1 MNVKAELLTE
11 NSTHSRL
18 NDVNINPEMIRA
30 ITKEAVLDLI
40 DRMITPDPE
49 AKGFYEGTA
58 QWSAWQEA
66 RNLTDMSLMPV
77 LEDII
82 REHPGDEGRD
92 VRKTAYFIYHKL
104 LVHRFDE
111 AGFAFL
117 LGRLDKE
124 ITKGNA
130 IWWVDYLEDIDV
142 QPETPVHT
150 LLSIALRGD
159 TDDIKWISRIIE
171 EYAAKG
177 NIESRNAL
185 PALKERIKAA
195 SKTARQA
202 TADILKEHGVVSKID
217 MQRLSDEDSAL
228 LYEALKAGVIEEY
241 GISHKPL
248 DKLIG
253 EILK

>member
-1 MNVKAELLTE
+1 M
-11 NSTHSRL
+11 
-18 NDVNINPEMIRA
+18 
-30 ITKEAVLDLI
+30 TKEAVSDLI
-40 DRMITPDPE
+40 DRMLTSDPQ

-58 QWSAWQEA
+58 QWAAWQEA
-66 RNLTDMSLMPV
+66 RSLTDMSLLPV

-82 REHPGDEGRD
+82 REHPGDEGKD
-92 VRKTAYFIYHKL
+92 VRKTAYFICQKL

-130 IWWVDYLEDIDV
+130 IWWVDYLEDINI

-159 TDDIKWISRIIE
+159 KDDLKWISRIIE
-171 EYAAKG
+171 EYAEKG

-185 PALKERIKAA
+185 PDLKERIKAV

-202 TADILKEHGVVSKID
+202 TADILKEHGVVSKAD
-217 MQRLSDEDSAL
+217 MQRLPDEDGAL
-228 LYEALKAGVIEEY
+228 LYEALKAGIMEEY
-241 GISHKPL
+241 GISRKQL
-248 DKLIG
+248 DKLTG

>member
-1 MNVKAELLTE
+1 MG
-11 NSTHSRL
+11 
-18 NDVNINPEMIRA
+18 IM
-30 ITKEAVLDLI
+30 TKEAVLDLI
-40 DRMITPDPE
+40 DRMRTPDPK

-58 QWSAWQEA
+58 QWAAWQEA
-66 RNLTDMSLMPV
+66 RSLTDMSLLPV

-92 VRKTAYFIYHKL
+92 VRKTAYFIYQKL

-117 LGRLDKE
+117 LWQLDKE

-142 QPETPVHT
+142 SPETSVDT
-150 LLSIALRGD
+150 LLSIAMRGD
-159 TDDIKWISRIIE
+159 KDDLKYISRIIE
-171 EYAAKG
+171 GYAGKG

-185 PALKERIKAA
+185 PALKERLKIA
-195 SKTARQA
+195 SKTVRQA
-202 TADILKEHGVVSKID
+202 TADILKEHGVVSKTD
-217 MQRLSDEDSAL
+217 MQRLPDEDGAL
-228 LYEALKAGVIEEY
+228 LYEALKAGVMEEY
-241 GISHKPL
+241 SISHKRL

>member
-1 MNVKAELLTE
+1 MGV
-11 NSTHSRL
+11 
-18 NDVNINPEMIRA
+18 

-40 DRMITPDPE
+40 DRMRTPDPR

-66 RNLTDMSLMPV
+66 RNLTDMSLLLV

-92 VRKTAYFIYHKL
+92 VRKTAYFIYQKL

-130 IWWVDYLEDIDV
+130 IWWVGYLKDIDV
-142 QPETPVHT
+142 QPKTSMHT
-150 LLSIALRGD
+150 LLSIALCGD
-159 TDDIKWISRIIE
+159 KDDLKWTSRIIE
-171 EYAAKG
+171 EYAEKG

-185 PALKERIKAA
+185 PTLKERLKAA
-195 SKTARQA
+195 SKTVRQA
-202 TADILKEHGVVSKID
+202 TADILKEHEVVSKAD

-228 LYEALKAGVIEEY
+228 LYEALKAGVMEEY
-241 GISHKPL
+241 GISHKRMY
-248 DKLIG
+248 KLIG

>member
-1 MNVKAELLTE
+1 M
-11 NSTHSRL
+11 
-18 NDVNINPEMIRA
+18 
-30 ITKEAVLDLI
+30 TKEAVLDLI

-66 RNLTDMSLMPV
+66 RSLTDMSLLPV

-142 QPETPVHT
+142 QPETSVHT
-150 LLSIALRGD
+150 LLSIAMRGD
-159 TDDIKWISRIIE
+159 RDDLKWISRIIE
-171 EYAAKG
+171 EYAGKG
-177 NIESRNAL
+177 NIEAHNAL
-185 PALKERIKAA
+185 PDLKERIKAA
-195 SKTARQA
+195 SKTARKA
-202 TADILKEHGVVSKID
+202 TADILKEHGVVSKAD
-217 MQRLSDEDSAL
+217 MSRLPDEDGAV
-228 LYEALKAGVIEEY
+228 LYEALKAGVMEEY
-241 GISHKPL
+241 DISHKRL

-253 EILK
+253 ELLK

>member
-1 MNVKAELLTE
+1 MGV
-11 NSTHSRL
+11 
-18 NDVNINPEMIRA
+18 

-40 DRMITPDPE
+40 DRMRTPDPK

-66 RNLTDMSLMPV
+66 RSLTDMSLMPV

-82 REHPGDEGRD
+82 REHSGDEGKD
-92 VRKTAYFIYHKL
+92 VRKSAYSIYQKL

-111 AGFAFL
+111 VGFAFL

-130 IWWVDYLEDIDV
+130 IWWIDYLEDIDV
-142 QPETPVHT
+142 QPETPVHI

-159 TDDIKWISRIIE
+159 RDDLNWISRVIE
-171 EYAAKG
+171 EYAEKG

-185 PALKERIKAA
+185 PDLKERIKAA
-195 SKTARQA
+195 SKTVRQA
-202 TADILKEHGVVSKID
+202 AADILKEHGVVSKAD
-217 MQRLSDEDSAL
+217 MQRLSDEDGAL
-228 LYEALKAGVIEEY
+228 LYEALKAGVMEEY
-241 GISHKPL
+241 GISHKRM

>member
-1 MNVKAELLTE
+1 MGV
-11 NSTHSRL
+11 
-18 NDVNINPEMIRA
+18 

-40 DRMITPDPE
+40 DRMSTPDPE

-66 RNLTDMSLMPV
+66 RSLTDMSLLPV

-82 REHPGDEGRD
+82 REHSGDEGKD
-92 VRKTAYFIYHKL
+92 VRKTAYFLYHKL

-142 QPETPVHT
+142 KPETSVHT
-150 LLSIALRGD
+150 LLSIAMRGD
-159 TDDIKWISRIIE
+159 KDDLKWMSRIID
-171 EYAAKG
+171 EYAKKG

-185 PALKERIKAA
+185 PDLKERIKAA
-195 SKTARQA
+195 SKTARQT
-202 TADILKEHGVVSKID
+202 TADILKEHGVVSKAD
-217 MQRLSDEDSAL
+217 MQWLPDEDGAL
-228 LYEALKAGVIEEY
+228 LYEALKAGVMEES
-241 GISHKPL
+241 GISHKRL

>member
-1 MNVKAELLTE
+1 M
-11 NSTHSRL
+11 
-18 NDVNINPEMIRA
+18 DA

-40 DRMITPDPE
+40 DRMRTPDPE

-58 QWSAWQEA
+58 RWSAWQEA
-66 RNLTDMSLMPV
+66 RSLTDMSLLPV
-77 LEDII
+77 LEDVI
-82 REHPGDEGRD
+82 RGHLGDEGRD
-92 VRKTAYFIYHKL
+92 VRKAAYFLYHKL
-104 LVHRFDE
+104 LVHRFDG

-130 IWWVDYLEDIDV
+130 IWWIDYLEDIDV
-142 QPETPVHT
+142 QPETPVHI

-159 TDDIKWISRIIE
+159 KDDLNWISRVIE
-171 EYAAKG
+171 EYAKKG

-185 PALKERIKAA
+185 PDLKERIKAA

-202 TADILKEHGVVSKID
+202 TADILKEHGVVSKFD
-217 MQRLSDEDSAL
+217 MQRLSDEDGAL
-228 LYEALKAGVIEEY
+228 LYEALKAGIMEEY
-241 GISHKPL
+241 GISHKRL

>member
-1 MNVKAELLTE
+1 MGV
-11 NSTHSRL
+11 
-18 NDVNINPEMIRA
+18 

-40 DRMITPDPE
+40 DRMRTPDPE
-49 AKGFYEGTA
+49 EKGFYEGTA

-66 RNLTDMSLMPV
+66 RSLTDMSLLPV

-82 REHPGDEGRD
+82 CEQHPGDEGKD
-92 VRKTAYFIYHKL
+92 VRKTTYFLYHKL
-104 LVHRFDE
+104 LVHRFDK

-117 LGRLDKE
+117 LGQLDKE

-142 QPETPVHT
+142 QPETSVHA

-159 TDDIKWISRIIE
+159 RDDLKCISRIIE
-171 EYAAKG
+171 EYAEKG

-185 PALKERIKAA
+185 PDLKERLKAA
-195 SKTARQA
+195 SKTVRQA
-202 TADILKEHGVVSKID
+202 AADILKEHGVVSKAD
-217 MQRLSDEDSAL
+217 MQRLSDEDGAL
-228 LYEALKAGVIEEY
+228 LYEALKAGVMEEY
-241 GISHKPL
+241 GISHKRL

>member
-1 MNVKAELLTE
+1 MGV
-11 NSTHSRL
+11 
-18 NDVNINPEMIRA
+18 

-40 DRMITPDPE
+40 DRMRTPDPE

-66 RNLTDMSLMPV
+66 RSLTDMSLLPV

-82 REHPGDEGRD
+82 GEHPGAEGRD

-117 LGRLDKE
+117 LGQLDKE

-130 IWWVDYLEDIDV
+130 IWWVDYLEDMDV
-142 QPETPVHT
+142 QPETSVHT
-150 LLSIALRGD
+150 LLLIAMRGD
-159 TDDIKWISRIIE
+159 RDDLKWISRIIK
-171 EYAAKG
+171 EYAQKG

-195 SKTARQA
+195 SKTVRQA
-202 TADILKEHGVVSKID
+202 TADILKEQGVVSKID
-217 MQRLSDEDSAL
+217 MQRLPAEDGAV
-228 LYEALKAGVIEEY
+228 LYEALKAGVMEEY
-241 GISHKPL
+241 GISHKRL

-253 EILK
+253 ELLK

>member
-1 MNVKAELLTE
+1 MG
-11 NSTHSRL
+11 
-18 NDVNINPEMIRA
+18 IM
-30 ITKEAVLDLI
+30 TKEAVLGLI
-40 DRMITPDPE
+40 DRMRTPDPK

-58 QWSAWQEA
+58 QWDAWQEA
-66 RNLTDMSLMPV
+66 RNLTDMSLLPV

-92 VRKTAYFIYHKL
+92 VRKTAYFICQKL
-104 LVHRFDE
+104 LVHRFDK

-117 LGRLDKE
+117 LGQLDKE

-142 QPETPVHT
+142 SPETSVDT
-150 LLSIALRGD
+150 LLSIAMRGD
-159 TDDIKWISRIIE
+159 KDDLKCICRIIE
-171 EYAAKG
+171 GYAGKG

-185 PALKERIKAA
+185 PDLKERLKAA
-195 SKTARQA
+195 SKTVRQA
-202 TADILKEHGVVSKID
+202 IAYILKEHGVVSKTD
-217 MQRLSDEDSAL
+217 MQRLPDEDGAL
-228 LYEALKAGVIEEY
+228 LYEALKAGVMEEY
-241 GISHKPL
+241 GISHKRL

>member
-1 MNVKAELLTE
+1 M
-11 NSTHSRL
+11 
-18 NDVNINPEMIRA
+18 
-30 ITKEAVLDLI
+30 TKEAVLALI
-40 DRMITPDPE
+40 DRMRTPDPG

-58 QWSAWQEA
+58 QWAAWQEA
-66 RNLTDMSLMPV
+66 RSLTDMSLLPM
-77 LEDII
+77 LEDVI

-104 LVHRFDE
+104 LMHRFDE

-142 QPETPVHT
+142 PPETSVHT
-150 LLSIALRGD
+150 LLSIAMRGNR
-159 TDDIKWISRIIE
+159 DDLKWISRIIE
-171 EYAAKG
+171 EYAEKE
-177 NIESRNAL
+177 NIEARNAL
-185 PALKERIKAA
+185 PDLKERIKAA

-202 TADILKEHGVVSKID
+202 TADILREHGVVSKTD
-217 MQRLSDEDSAL
+217 MQRLSDEDGAV
-228 LYEALKAGVIEEY
+228 LYEALKAGVMEEY
-241 GISHKPL
+241 GISHKRL

>member
-1 MNVKAELLTE
+1 M
-11 NSTHSRL
+11 
-18 NDVNINPEMIRA
+18 DA

-40 DRMITPDPE
+40 DRMRTPDLD

-58 QWSAWQEA
+58 QWAAWQEA
-66 RNLTDMSLMPV
+66 RNLTDMSLLPV

-82 REHPGDEGRD
+82 CEHPGAEGKD

-104 LVHRFDE
+104 LVHRFEE
-111 AGFAFL
+111 ARFAFL
-117 LGRLDKE
+117 LGRLAKE

-130 IWWVDYLEDIDV
+130 IWWVDYLENIDV

-150 LLSIALRGD
+150 LLSIASHGD
-159 TDDIKWISRIIE
+159 KDDLKWISRIIE

-185 PALKERIKAA
+185 PDLKERLKAA
-195 SKTARQA
+195 SKTVRQA
-202 TADILKEHGVVSKID
+202 TADILKEHGVVSKFD
-217 MQRLSDEDSAL
+217 MQRLPDEDSAL
-228 LYEALKAGVIEEY
+228 LYEALKAGVLEEY
-241 GISHKPL
+241 GISHKRL

-253 EILK
+253 EVLK

>member
-1 MNVKAELLTE
+1 MG
-11 NSTHSRL
+11 
-18 NDVNINPEMIRA
+18 IM
-30 ITKEAVLDLI
+30 TKEAVLDLI
-40 DRMITPDPE
+40 DRMRTPDPK

-58 QWSAWQEA
+58 QWAAWQEA
-66 RNLTDMSLMPV
+66 RSLTDMSLLPV

-92 VRKTAYFIYHKL
+92 VRKTAYFIYQKL

-117 LGRLDKE
+117 LWQLDKE

-142 QPETPVHT
+142 SPETSVDT
-150 LLSIALRGD
+150 LLSIAMRGD
-159 TDDIKWISRIIE
+159 KDDLKYISRIIE
-171 EYAAKG
+171 GYAGKG

-185 PALKERIKAA
+185 PALKERLKIA
-195 SKTARQA
+195 SKTVRQA
-202 TADILKEHGVVSKID
+202 TADILKEHGVVSKAD
-217 MQRLSDEDSAL
+217 MQRLPAEDGVL
-228 LYEALKAGVIEEY
+228 LYEALKAGVMEEY
-241 GISHKPL
+241 GISHKRL

>member
-1 MNVKAELLTE
+1 MGV
-11 NSTHSRL
+11 
-18 NDVNINPEMIRA
+18 

-40 DRMITPDPE
+40 DRMRTPDPE
-49 AKGFYEGTA
+49 EKGFYEGTA

-66 RNLTDMSLMPV
+66 RSLTDMSLLPV

-82 REHPGDEGRD
+82 CEQHPGDEGKD
-92 VRKTAYFIYHKL
+92 VRKTAYFLYHKL
-104 LVHRFDE
+104 LVHRFNE

-159 TDDIKWISRIIE
+159 KDDLKCISRIIE
-171 EYAAKG
+171 EYAEKG

-185 PALKERIKAA
+185 PTLKERLKAA
-195 SKTARQA
+195 SKTVRQA
-202 TADILKEHGVVSKID
+202 TADILKEHGVVLKAD
-217 MQRLSDEDSAL
+217 MQRLSDEDGAL
-228 LYEALKAGVIEEY
+228 LYEALKAGVMEEY
-241 GISHKPL
+241 GISHKRM

>member
-1 MNVKAELLTE
+1 M
-11 NSTHSRL
+11 
-18 NDVNINPEMIRA
+18 
-30 ITKEAVLDLI
+30 TKEAVLDLI
-40 DRMITPDPE
+40 DRMRTPDPE

-58 QWSAWQEA
+58 QWAAWQET
-66 RNLTDMSLMPV
+66 RNQTDMSLLPV

-82 REHPGDEGRD
+82 REHPGAEGKD
-92 VRKTAYFIYHKL
+92 VRKAAYFIYHKL

-150 LLSIALRGD
+150 LLSIAMSGD
-159 TDDIKWISRIIE
+159 RDDLKWISRIIE
-171 EYAAKG
+171 EYAEKG
-177 NIESRNAL
+177 NIRSFNAL

-202 TADILKEHGVVSKID
+202 TADILKEHGVVSKAD
-217 MQRLSDEDSAL
+217 MQRLSDEDGAL
-228 LYEALKAGVIEEY
+228 LYEALKAGVMEEY
-241 GISHKPL
+241 GISHKRL

>member
-1 MNVKAELLTE
+1 MGV
-11 NSTHSRL
+11 
-18 NDVNINPEMIRA
+18 

-40 DRMITPDPE
+40 DRMRTPDPE
-49 AKGFYEGTA
+49 AKVFYEGTA
-58 QWSAWQEA
+58 QWTAWQEA
-66 RNLTDMSLMPV
+66 RNLTDMSLLPV

-82 REHPGDEGRD
+82 REHPGDEGKD
-92 VRKTAYFIYHKL
+92 VRKAAYFMYNKL

-111 AGFAFL
+111 VGFAFL

-142 QPETPVHT
+142 QPETSVHT
-150 LLSIALRGD
+150 LLSIAMRGD
-159 TDDIKWISRIIE
+159 RDDLKWISRIIE
-171 EYAAKG
+171 EYAGKG

-185 PALKERIKAA
+185 PDLKERIKAA

-202 TADILKEHGVVSKID
+202 TADILKEHGVVSKAD
-217 MQRLSDEDSAL
+217 MQRLPDEDGAV
-228 LYEALKAGVIEEY
+228 LYEALKAGVMEEY
-241 GISHKPL
+241 DISHKRL

-253 EILK
+253 ELLK

>member
-1 MNVKAELLTE
+1 MGV
-11 NSTHSRL
+11 
-18 NDVNINPEMIRA
+18 

-40 DRMITPDPE
+40 DRMRTPDPE

-66 RNLTDMSLMPV
+66 RSLTDMSLLSV
-77 LEDII
+77 LEDVI
-82 REHPGDEGRD
+82 RGHLGDEGRD
-92 VRKTAYFIYHKL
+92 VRKVAYFLYHKL
-104 LVHRFDE
+104 FVHRFDG

-130 IWWVDYLEDIDV
+130 IWWIDYLEDIDV
-142 QPETPVHT
+142 QPETPVHI

-159 TDDIKWISRIIE
+159 KDDLNWISRVIE
-171 EYAAKG
+171 EYAKKG

-185 PALKERIKAA
+185 PDLKERIKAA

-202 TADILKEHGVVSKID
+202 TADILKEHGVVSKAD
-217 MQRLSDEDSAL
+217 MQRLPDEDGAV
-228 LYEALKAGVIEEY
+228 LYEALKAGIMEEY
-241 GISHKPL
+241 GISHKRL

>member
-1 MNVKAELLTE
+1 M
-11 NSTHSRL
+11 
-18 NDVNINPEMIRA
+18 
-30 ITKEAVLDLI
+30 TKEAVLDLI
-40 DRMITPDPE
+40 DRMRTSDPE

-66 RNLTDMSLMPV
+66 RSLTDMSLLPV

-82 REHPGDEGRD
+82 REHSGNEGKD
-92 VRKTAYFIYHKL
+92 VRKTAYFICQKL
-104 LVHRFDE
+104 LVHRFDQ
-111 AGFAFL
+111 AGFDFL
-117 LGRLDKE
+117 LGQLDKE

-142 QPETPVHT
+142 RPETPVHT
-150 LLSIALRGD
+150 LLSIASRGD
-159 TDDIKWISRIIE
+159 KDDLKWISRIIE
-171 EYAAKG
+171 EYAEKG

-185 PALKERIKAA
+185 PALKERLKAA
-195 SKTARQA
+195 SKTVRQA

-217 MQRLSDEDSAL
+217 MQRLSDEDDAL
-228 LYEALKAGVIEEY
+228 LYEALKAGVMEEY
-241 GISHKPL
+241 GISHKRM

>member
-1 MNVKAELLTE
+1 M
-11 NSTHSRL
+11 
-18 NDVNINPEMIRA
+18 
-30 ITKEAVLDLI
+30 TKKAVLDLI
-40 DRMITPDPE
+40 YRMRTPDPE

-58 QWSAWQEA
+58 RWSAWQEA
-66 RNLTDMSLMPV
+66 RSLTDMSLLPV

-82 REHPGDEGRD
+82 REHPGAEGTD
-92 VRKTAYFIYHKL
+92 VRKTAYFIYQKL

-117 LGRLDKE
+117 LGQLDKE

-142 QPETPVHT
+142 SPETSVDT
-150 LLSIALRGD
+150 LLSIAMRGD
-159 TDDIKWISRIIE
+159 KDDLKWMSRIID
-171 EYAAKG
+171 EYAEKG

-185 PALKERIKAA
+185 PDLKERLKAA
-195 SKTARQA
+195 SKTVRQA
-202 TADILKEHGVVSKID
+202 TADILKEHGVVSKTD
-217 MQRLSDEDSAL
+217 MQRLSDEDGAL
-228 LYEALKAGVIEEY
+228 LYEALKAGVMEEY
-241 GISHKPL
+241 GISHKRL

>member
-1 MNVKAELLTE
+1 M
-11 NSTHSRL
+11 
-18 NDVNINPEMIRA
+18 
-30 ITKEAVLDLI
+30 TKKVVSDLI
-40 DRMITPDPE
+40 DRMLTLDPE

-58 QWSAWQEA
+58 QWTAWQEA
-66 RNLTDMSLMPV
+66 RSLTDISLMPV

-82 REHPGDEGRD
+82 CEHPGAEGTD

-104 LVHRFDE
+104 LVHRFNE
-111 AGFAFL
+111 AGFDFL
-117 LGRLDKE
+117 LGQLDKE

-142 QPETPVHT
+142 QPETSVHT
-150 LLSIALRGD
+150 LLSIASRGD
-159 TDDIKWISRIIE
+159 KDDLKWISRIIE
-171 EYAAKG
+171 EYAEKG

-202 TADILKEHGVVSKID
+202 TADILKEHGVVSKAD
-217 MQRLSDEDSAL
+217 MQRLSDEDGAL

-241 GISHKPL
+241 GISHKRL
-248 DKLIG
+248 DKLIR
-253 EILK
+253 EILKDVS